1 MVVTSTVRHM
11 PYFRMKPIEL
21 RVTAVIEQTEMHT
34 ELIESVHA
42 HKSVG
47 VQTVGGKRYY
57 MSCSVGYRH

>member
-1 MVVTSTVRHM
+1 M